1 MTEKQIPTPTT
12 LYPADAWEYEA
23 LLTDAERSVLT
34 RLRHYLDTEAA
45 PVIDDY
51 WERGETPVHL
61 REGLANLD
69 LVEPVELAKVGEI
82 PRALFTG
89 FRNYEISRT
98 DSSLA
103 ILFGG
108 QAGMFRTAVR
118 EGGGPQQVRRWD
130 HLIKDFKMTGCFAL
144 TEPRHGSDV
153 AKGLE
158 TTCRRDGDN
167 WILSGTKRWIGN
179 AAQSDFMAVVTKDED
194 AGCVRAFL
202 VNTNLPG
209 VHLHKIEGKTSVRM
223 VENSDIILD
232 EVVVEDTYRLERI
245 NSFADI
251 NRVFRTLRPDAVWN
265 AAGLQSGVY
274 EAALNY
280 ARKREQFGQPIAG
293 FQLIQDKLARILG
306 NASASLSV
314 AVQLSLLLEQ
324 GSCRDEQAALA
335 KKWVCDRMRETAA
348 LGREIAGGNGIV
360 LSTGLARH
368 FADAESLYTFEGS
381 SEINSLIVGR
391 AVTGISAFT

>member
-1 MTEKQIPTPTT
+1 MTNSHVPTSAR
-12 LYPADAWEYEA
+12 LYPADAWGVEY
-23 LLTDAERSVLT
+23 LLTDAERSVLL
-34 RLRHYLDTEAA
+34 RLRHFLDAEAA

-61 REGLANLD
+61 RERLAGLD
-69 LVEPVELAKVGEI
+69 LVEPAELMLAGNS
-82 PRALFTG
+82 PSALFTG
-89 FRNYEISRT
+89 FRNYELSRT

-108 QAGMFRTAVR
+108 QAGMFRTVVR
-118 EGGGPQQVRRWD
+118 EGGSPQQVEQWD
-130 HLIKDFKMTGCFAL
+130 PLIKDFSMTGCFAL

-158 TTCRRDGDN
+158 TTCRRVGDR
-167 WILSGTKRWIGN
+167 WIITGAKRWIGN
-179 AAQSDFMAVVTKDED
+179 AAQSDYMAVVAKDTAD
-194 AGCVRAFL
+194 GGVRAFL
-202 VNTNLPG
+202 VATDLPG
-209 VHLHKIEGKTSVRM
+209 VQLQKIRGKMSVRM
-223 VENSDIILD
+223 VENSDIVLD
-232 EVVVEDTYRLERI
+232 DVLVEDIHRLKQI

-265 AAGLQSGVY
+265 AAGLQAGVY
-274 EAALNY
+274 EAALSY
-280 ARKREQFGQPIAG
+280 AREREQFGQPIAG
-293 FQLIQDKLARILG
+293 FQLIQDKLVRILG

-314 AVQLSLLLEQ
+314 AARLTSLQEQ

-368 FADAESLYTFEGS
+368 FADAESLYTFEGT
-381 SEINSLIVGR
+381 SEVNSLIVGR
-391 AVTGISAFT
+391 AVTGISAFA